1 MCLAV
6 PGEILK
12 IDGTKAEVSFSGAIR
27 MADLSLVP
35 EAKPG
40 DYVLV
45 HAGCAI
51 QIVPPNDALETIKLF
66 EEIFSDSDEEKA

>member
-6 PGEILK
+6 PGEIVK
-12 IDGTKAEVSFSGAIR
+12 IDGTRAEVSFSGAIR
-27 MADLSLVP
+27 TADLTLISG
-35 EAKPG
+35 AKLG

-51 QIVPPNDALETIKLF
+51 QLIPPEEAVETIKLF
-66 EEIFSDSDEEKA
+66 EEIFSEKS

>member
-6 PGEILK
+6 PGEIVR
-12 IDGTKAEVSFSGAIR
+12 IDGIKAEVSFSGAIR
-27 MADLSLVP
+27 NVDLSLISEV
-35 EAKPG
+35 KIG

-51 QIVPPNDALETIKLF
+51 QIIPADEAQETIKLF
-66 EEIFSDSDEEKA
+66 EEIFSEIDD

>member
-6 PGEILK
+6 PGEVVAIAN
-12 IDGTKAEVSFSGAIR
+12 GKAQVDFSGVSR
-27 MADLSLVP
+27 SVDLSLV
-35 EAKPG
+35 AGVKVG

-51 QIVPPNDALETIKLF
+51 QIVPAGEARETIKLYNEVF
-66 EEIFSDSDEEKA
+66 GTDAG